1 MKSFLLFE
9 CVQCR
14 CTSVRPS
21 DCRTHFTSLFTSCL
35 ASAVRNLK
43 VDLKPVKRLS
53 VKNTEHNK
61 TKHKII
67 ILLTFTALV
76 AALLWPIPV
85 NYFLLTCKPTS
96 AQQHCPTNERFI
108 VYISVSAF
116 SSCFFL
122 RNKQTSKN
130 RSKKAFQ
137 SMERC
142 PFLVWFVHWSTAD
155 TE

>member
-1 MKSFLLFE
+1 MKKKHRAQAKRSTKLLSF
-9 CVQCR
+9 V
-14 CTSVRPS
+14 
-21 DCRTHFTSLFTSCL
+21 
-35 ASAVRNLK
+35 
-43 VDLKPVKRLS
+43 
-53 VKNTEHNK
+53 
-61 TKHKII
+61 
-67 ILLTFTALV
+67 TFTALV

-116 SSCFFL
+116 SFL

-130 RSKKAFQ
+130 SSKKALQ
-137 SMERC
+137 SMKRC

-155 TE
+155 TEWHCDDAIHRTTHISSLHSIPRQIVTIQNAVQKLLTVRFGVGGAEFALGGLL